1 MKILYLESYGDI
13 VGGGQV
19 SLLNLLKNLDRKKFT
34 PLVIVPDKG
43 SLTNEIEKHKIR
55 FELLSLPS
63 LRGWKNLLIPM
74 TTIRLCHTA
83 RKERIDLIHSNTTN
97 AAFYGAL
104 VSIVL
109 GIPHIW
115 WVRIR
120 PRLNLPER
128 ITARLSTHI
137 VAISNFVGENLPED
151 KLSIVHNGVDT
162 ERFKPN
168 RDNRFR
174 RELGISDGVFLV
186 GTVGQ
191 LLPYKGHKFLIRA
204 AKRATEE
211 EKNTRFVIVG
221 GERKRE
227 YRKELENETHRFELG
242 DTISFTGF
250 RKDIPSVLNSFD
262 LFVCPST
269 AEHFGR
275 VIIEAMSCGL
285 PVVAINSGGVPEI
298 VVDNVTGIL
307 VPPGDIPAL
316 ADAILYIKKNPKEA
330 RRMGENGRKRTER
343 YFSIEKNVCLTE
355 EIYRKLG
362 R

>member
-19 SLLNLLKNLDRKKFT
+19 SLLYLLKNLNRDGFI
-34 PLVIVPDKG
+34 PLVVVPNEG
-43 SLTNEIEKHKIR
+43 SLTDELERHKIR
-55 FELLSLPS
+55 FEILPMPP
-63 LRGWKNLLIPM
+63 LRGWKNLLVPI
-74 TTIRLCHTA
+74 TVKRLLYLA
-83 RKERIDLIHSNTTN
+83 RKEKIDLIHSNTTN
-97 AAFYGAL
+97 SALYGVL
-104 VSIVL
+104 VSRIL
-109 GIPHIW
+109 KIPHIW
-115 WVRIR
+115 WVRVE
-120 PRLNLPER
+120 PRLNLPEK
-128 ITARLSTHI
+128 IVAHLTTYIAVVSEFVGARLPQ
-137 VAISNFVGENLPED
+137 ER
-151 KLSIVHNGVDT
+151 LSVVYNGVDT

-174 RELGISDGVFLV
+174 RELGMPDGVFLV

-211 EKNTRFVIVG
+211 EKNIRFVIVG
-221 GERKRE
+221 GERKKG
-227 YRKELENETHRFELG
+227 YRKELENETHHFELG
-242 DTISFTGF
+242 DAISFVGF
-250 RKDIPSVLNSFD
+250 RKDIPSVLNSLD

-307 VPPGDIPAL
+307 VPPGDISAL
-316 ADAILYIKKNPKEA
+316 ADAILYIKRNLEEPK
-330 RRMGENGRKRTER
+330 RMGENGRKRVER

-355 EIYRKLG
+355 KMYRKLG